1 MKSKKLTTLLIAL
14 FFLTGISL
22 MLYPAVSDAWNSLHQ
37 SRAIETYSERVA
49 ELNDFDY
56 ERLWADAEEYN
67 RRLAGKEADEGAEAL
82 REQYEAL
89 LNVSGNGMMGYVE
102 IPSIHTALP
111 IYHGT
116 DEAVLQIAVG
126 HLEGSSLPVGGE
138 GTHCVLSSHRGLPS
152 ARLFTDLDKL
162 EEGEVFLLHV
172 LGETLAYKV
181 DQILVVEP
189 DETEALS
196 IEEDRD
202 YCTLVTCTPYGVNSH
217 RLLVRG
223 CRTEYEKQEEDVQPV
238 EKNAYFDLLELL
250 PWAVVLVL
258 LALLFCIL
266 TGRQNRK
273 RKREKGKEETGG

>member
-49 ELNDFDY
+49 ELDDFDY
-56 ERLWADAEEYN
+56 ERFWADAEEYN
-67 RRLAGKEADEGAEAL
+67 RRLIGKEADEGAETL
-82 REQYEAL
+82 HEQYEAL

-202 YCTLVTCTPYGVNSH
+202 YCTLLTCTPYGVNSH

-258 LALLFCIL
+258 LALLFCVL